1 MSRDTAA
8 AILSEPS
15 PAQEHFN
22 RLLERQMAEARAR
35 GGELDLPTLLKTIS
49 AHYDRIDSERRGI
62 VRSMQ
67 LMSDEAQALTREIR
81 EETASHLQAILDNI
95 KDAIVTVDE
104 GGHIETFNPTGER
117 IFGYS
122 HAEILGRTIDFLLPE
137 IDERGPLDFLERCAA
152 KIDDTHVDL
161 AAHQA
166 WGVTKEGARVA
177 VEVAVSKASLN
188 RRDGYIVCIRDIT
201 ERHLAEQSMRES
213 EARYRTLVEH
223 APEVI
228 VVFDVDQ
235 GRFVD
240 VNDNACRFFKM
251 DRATLLASGPDKIS
265 PSQQSDGSPSFG
277 VPRGYIDGALAGEA
291 PVFEWVHC
299 DSLGQTMPCEVRF
312 VRLPSSNRRL
322 IRASIAD
329 ITERKRSEAIAAGE
343 RRVLEKI
350 AANAPLSSVLE
361 AICEVIERVM
371 AGAFCAIDLFD
382 EERQVLSFGV
392 APSLPRA
399 FVVAMDH
406 VPIGI
411 RFGSCSAAVY
421 LSRQVTVADIE
432 TDAFWEFRREAAQQ
446 AGLRAA
452 WTAPILA
459 SNGQV
464 LGAFAVY
471 QCQPGVP
478 STRDCELMSRT
489 TQIAGIAIE
498 RRSAEDALRE
508 SEAKFRGLFES
519 VMEGVYRT
527 TRDGRLLVVNPAFV
541 QMLGYSSA
549 EELYA
554 GVGRLALLVSERPRH
569 LCAPHGERG
578 RGAQR

>member
-1 MSRDTAA
+1 MSRDIAA

-15 PAQEHFN
+15 PTPEHFN

-35 GGELDLPTLLKTIS
+35 GGELDLSTLLKTIS

-95 KDAIVTVDE
+95 KDAIITVDE

-137 IDERGPLDFLERCAA
+137 IDEHGPLEFLERCAA

-177 VEVAVSKASLN
+177 VEIAVSKASLN

-251 DRATLLASGPDKIS
+251 DRAALLASGPDKIS

-322 IRASIAD
+322 IRASITD

-350 AANAPLSSVLE
+350 AANAPL
-361 AICEVIERVM
+361 VI
-371 AGAFCAIDLFD
+371 GARSDLRGD
-382 EERQVLSFGV
+382 
-392 APSLPRA
+392 RA
-399 FVVAMDH
+399 RH
-406 VPIGI
+406 G
-411 RFGSCSAAVY
+411 
-421 LSRQVTVADIE
+421 
-432 TDAFWEFRREAAQQ
+432 
-446 AGLRAA
+446 
-452 WTAPILA
+452 
-459 SNGQV
+459 
-464 LGAFAVY
+464 
-471 QCQPGVP
+471 
-478 STRDCELMSRT
+478 
-489 TQIAGIAIE
+489 
-498 RRSAEDALRE
+498 
-508 SEAKFRGLFES
+508 
-519 VMEGVYRT
+519 
-527 TRDGRLLVVNPAFV
+527 GRLLRHRSVRRRAPGAHLRRGAEPAARLRRRHGSRADRNSLRFLFRRRV
-541 QMLGYSSA
+541 SLAAGDGRRHRDRCPLGISA
-549 EELYA
+549 
-554 GVGRLALLVSERPRH
+554 
-569 LCAPHGERG
+569 RG
-578 RGAQR
+578 RAARGVARGVVRADSRLEWPGARSLRGLSAPARRAARPATAS